1 MLIIEEWVLVT
12 NPYAVGYHSSTQF
25 LVLHNHAI
33 CLHNT
38 CIANYTKA
46 FASKDECWTLPS
58 VTYSLLGQSPVQ
70 LNVS

>member
-12 NPYAVGYHSSTQF
+12 NPYAVGYHSSTLF

-38 CIANYTKA
+38 CISNYTIA
-46 FASKDECWTLPS
+46 FASKDKRWTLPS
-58 VTYSLLGQSPVQ
+58 VTYSLFGWSLMQ
-70 LNVS
+70 

>member
-12 NPYAVGYHSSTQF
+12 NPYAVGYHSSTLF

-38 CIANYTKA
+38 CVSNYTIT
-46 FASKDECWTLPS
+46 FAPKDKCWTLPS
-58 VTYSLLGQSPVQ
+58 VTYSKFGENLMQSDA
-70 LNVS
+70 S